1 MLCLPYEIRVP
12 IVWYEWLYEVSNLWN
27 VYSIERKRDT
37 NVKKRW
43 SNQYFNRE
51 LKTKGVK
58 LKAVIA
64 HWYYR
69 VSLNKDGK
77 AKHFVVHRIVACS
90 FKWIWLDF
98 KWRDHVVCHIDDNK
112 LNNSVHNLYIWTQK
126 QNLADAKRNWIKV
139 WWSRSIA
146 WIERRSKITMDK
158 ANEIRSKYTNNDNL
172 IEVWKIYWVSKD
184 TISKILRNK
193 IWKV

>member
-51 LKTKGVK
+51 LKTKAIK
-58 LKAVIA
+58 LKTVIVN
-64 HWYYR
+64 WYYR
-69 VSLNKDGK
+69 VTLSKDGIY
-77 AKHFVVHRIVACS
+77 KHSMVHRIVACS

-98 KWRDHVVCHIDDNK
+98 KWRDYVVCHIDDNR
-112 LNNSVHNLYIWTQK
+112 LNNSIQNLYIWTQK
-126 QNLADAKRNWIKV
+126 QNLEDAKRNWKKV
-139 WWSRSIA
+139 WWSRSTI
-146 WIERRSKITMDK
+146 WIESRSKITMDK
-158 ANEIRSKYTNNDNL
+158 ANEIRSKYTNKDNL

-184 TISKILRNK
+184 TISRILRNK
-193 IWKV
+193 TWKV